1 MRERI
6 LPFQHAAGK
15 NMDSS
20 ERASL
25 EPPASPGRIPAEL
38 RAVFLASQQGQHEL
52 CPVPPNLL
60 AASTWPRPANVPQSQ
75 SQPQPQPQQRKRRA
89 SGVGASTSSAASS
102 GGSSG
107 AGGCAATNKSEPQ
120 RRYISRKHPV
130 GCGAR
135 AGERRSPA
143 LFPANRS
150 TAAATA
156 QVPLCPQLHLDA
168 LVRSRGY
175 CARRFQ
181 SLQTAYF
188 CDPTPLQVASYQA
201 GLVDLVRRGDLA
213 AFRRVLAGGLVS
225 PNPCNRFGESLV
237 HTVCRLGEAPFL
249 RALLDCGATV
259 DVCDDRGR
267 TPLHDACWVPSPRF
281 DVVDLILERD
291 PRLLFVADCRGATP
305 LQYVPRKD
313 WGGWVRFLEG
323 RKDVYWPPRDARRDG
338 PQPPPPL
345 ALLKPNARPV
355 PDPPR
360 SLGPDRARLAASG
373 EDGGSGSGR
382 SDGRGSATAAGSTAA
397 APPLSLSLVTLR
409 HAGSLGSLLL
419 SPPPPPPGESRG
431 GAGAATPAG
440 AAAAAAGGG
449 AEEAAAM
456 VSDEPEEGAEPGS
469 GGGGDGGDDSSLS
482 SSASSSCPPSPSSDC
497 DDDDDDSSDSDDSA
511 TDESDER
518 LLREMAGRIAGAG
531 ALLAPR

>member
-1 MRERI
+1 MAALGQQQQQPP
-6 LPFQHAAGK
+6 LP
-15 NMDSS
+15 S
-20 ERASL
+20 
-25 EPPASPGRIPAEL
+25 PPGRIPAEL
-38 RAVFLASQQGQHEL
+38 RAVFLASQQGLHEL

-60 AASTWPRPANVPQSQ
+60 AASTWHRPVPRCGS
-75 SQPQPQPQQRKRRA
+75 
-89 SGVGASTSSAASS
+89 SS
-102 GGSSG
+102 GSG
-107 AGGCAATNKSEPQ
+107 AAATKSEPQ
-120 RRYISRKHPV
+120 RRYIPRKHPV
-130 GCGAR
+130 GGAR
-135 AGERRSPA
+135 LNERRAPGLPA
-143 LFPANRS
+143 SVAPNRS
-150 TAAATA
+150 TATTA

-181 SLQTAYF
+181 SLKTAYF

-201 GLVDLVRRGDLA
+201 GFVDLVRRGDLA
-213 AFRRVLAGGLVS
+213 AFRRSLAGGLVS

-249 RALLDCGATV
+249 RALLDCGATL

-267 TPLHDACWVPSPRF
+267 TPLHDACWVPAPHF

-360 SLGPDRARLAASG
+360 SLGPERARLAASG
-373 EDGGSGSGR
+373 EDGGCGSSG
-382 SDGRGSATAAGSTAA
+382 GRGSAIAAAA

-409 HAGSLGSLLL
+409 HAGSLGQLM
-419 SPPPPPPGESRG
+419 PPPPSESRG
-431 GAGAATPAG
+431 GAGASTPAG
-440 AAAAAAGGG
+440 AAAAAAGGD

-469 GGGGDGGDDSSLS
+469 GGGGGGGDDDDDSSLS
-482 SSASSSCPPSPSSDC
+482 SSASSCPPSPSSDC
-497 DDDDDDSSDSDDSA
+497 DDDDADSSGSDDSSDSDDSA
-511 TDESDER
+511 MDESDER
-518 LLREMAGRIAGAG
+518 LLREMAGRIGAGAG
-531 ALLAPR
+531 GFPAPR